1 MADAKIELIGPGD
14 IAILVDIYSQV
25 FSPPRDAEFF
35 ERRFASRRNVTIML
49 AVVEENP
56 VGFIIGYEM
65 MPTTYFCW
73 LCGVVSDFRRAGIA
87 TQLMQGVE
95 AWAADNRYALV
106 RFECQNQ
113 HRPMLHTAIT
123 EGFDLV
129 GIRYDT
135 GTGAN
140 VVIFEKEL

>member
-14 IAILVDIYSQV
+14 IEVLVDIYNQV
-25 FSPPRDAEFF
+25 FSPAQDVVFF
-35 ERRFASRRNVTIML
+35 ERRFEARRNVSIML
-49 AVVEENP
+49 AVVEESP
-56 VGFIIGYEM
+56 VGFITGFEM

-73 LCGVVSDFRRAGIA
+73 ICGVVADFRRAGIA
-87 TQLMQGVE
+87 TQLMQAAQ
-95 AWAADNRYALV
+95 AWATDNNYSIV

-135 GTGAN
+135 GTGNN
-140 VVIFEKEL
+140 VVIFEKEI